1 MEAWYPQGEP
11 TFLYDNEPED
21 AAPVECTST
30 PDECTLDSLAPATAN
45 PKLLPEEFT
54 GKIVELK
61 EAMVTAGVSAVPA
74 IGESEAAVLGRFFR
88 AHKTI
93 PASVQAI
100 ATDTQWRRERGIDML
115 SIKSPEEVL
124 GCSMDVIEQVI
135 PHACVGIDRMG
146 HPIIWKHM
154 GGQCILRKLFTVA
167 NIEALADYGAWLNE
181 KYTRALH
188 SAGATEWMVVIDAAG
203 WYMSLVDS
211 PALKFLKRTAMDDA
225 AHYPERLCKLVV
237 VNAPRMLAA
246 AWRIIQQWV
255 DHVTREKIHIISS
268 PQQSRETL
276 LRLVDPSQL
285 PAQYGG
291 TAAPLESWPQ
301 KSGV

>member
-11 TFLYDNEPED
+11 SFLYDNEPED
-21 AAPVECTST
+21 AAPVECTSV
-30 PDECTLDSLAPATAN
+30 PDECTLGSLAPAAAN
-45 PKLLPEEFT
+45 LKLLPEGLT
-54 GKIVELK
+54 GKIAELK
-61 EAMVTAGVSAVPA
+61 AAMDSAGVSVVPA

-93 PASVQAI
+93 PAAVQAI
-100 ATDTQWRRERGIDML
+100 ANDTNWRSERDIHML
-115 SIKSPEEVL
+115 HTKSPEDVL

-135 PHACVGIDRMG
+135 PHACIGLDRMG

-188 SAGATEWMVVIDAAG
+188 RAGATEWMVVIDAAG
-203 WYMSLVDS
+203 WHMSLVDS
-211 PALKFLKRTAMDDA
+211 PALKFLKRTALDDA

-255 DHVTREKIHIISS
+255 DSVTRDKIHIISS
-268 PQQSRETL
+268 PQQARETL
-276 LRLVDPSQL
+276 LQLVDSSQL

-291 TAAPLESWPQ
+291 TAAPLEPWPL